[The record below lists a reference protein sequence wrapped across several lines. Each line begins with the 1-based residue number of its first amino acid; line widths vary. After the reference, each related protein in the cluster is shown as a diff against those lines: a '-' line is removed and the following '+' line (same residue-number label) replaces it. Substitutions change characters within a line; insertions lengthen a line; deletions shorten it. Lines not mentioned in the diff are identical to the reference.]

1 MASPEHGS
9 ADASRTDTSA
19 AEASG
24 ILVTS
29 PVAAELRK
37 LRQGD
42 PENAR
47 AVDEAIAHVRYGAG
61 DPVRIDVPDAPA
73 TREYRAIVP
82 LSATAPVV
90 IYRKLEPADHASGY
104 GLVTTLL
111 DRDEYTRYRHA
122 EMSGLLDTPLV
133 RDVATDV
140 ATSVTGTVSAAL
152 VNAPPGRAGTGR

>member
-1 MASPEHGS
+1 MASPEREP
-9 ADASRTDTSA
+9 ADASRTDTSDAGA
-19 AEASG
+19 AG

-29 PVAAELRK
+29 PVAAELRR
-37 LRQGD
+37 LRQDD
-42 PENAR
+42 PAQAR
-47 AVDEAIAHVRYGAG
+47 AVDEAIRHVRDGAG
-61 DPVRIDVPDAPA
+61 DPVRIDVPDAPSA
-73 TREYRAIVP
+73 REYRAIVP
-82 LSATAPVV
+82 FSADAPVV
-90 IYRKLEPADHASGY
+90 IYRKLEPADGATGY

-111 DRDEYTRYRHA
+111 DRDQFTRYKRA